1 MNREQTL
8 QHLAEAEDHVAIGM
22 EHIGRQ
28 REIVTQLEREGRD
41 VAQAR
46 ALLEQFEQLQEMH
59 VTDRDR
65 LLRSLQELREDN
77 HASVSSARVQHC
89 RERAA
94 HCERMASRAHDPEVG
109 LTFADAAEQWRHL
122 ARQIE
127 RLEHERAELS
137 QARRSD

>member
-1 MNREQTL
+1 MDREQTL
-8 QHLAEAEDHVAIGM
+8 QHLAEAEDHVAVGM
-22 EHIGRQ
+22 QHIARQ
-28 REIVTQLEREGRD
+28 RELIAQLERDGHD
-41 VAQAR
+41 VTQAR

-59 VTDRDR
+59 VADRDR
-65 LLRSLQELREDN
+65 LRRSLQGLRDDN
-77 HASVSSARVQHC
+77 HASVSSARVRHC

-94 HCERMASRAHDPEVG
+94 HCERMASQAHDPAVG

-137 QARRSD
+137 QAGRSD